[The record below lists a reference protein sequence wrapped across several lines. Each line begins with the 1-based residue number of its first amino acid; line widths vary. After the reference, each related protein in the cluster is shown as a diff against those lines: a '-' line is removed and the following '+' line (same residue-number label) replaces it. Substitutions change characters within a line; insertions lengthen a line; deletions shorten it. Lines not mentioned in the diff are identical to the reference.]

1 MATRSPA
8 LHLINATI
16 CVRVAQ
22 QLISVEK
29 FLMKIHHECAI
40 DMSERRPLIMSGRR
54 PLIKGFFAAL
64 RLIGGAVMSSAC

>member
-1 MATRSPA
+1 LIATRSPA

-40 DMSERRPLIMSGRR
+40 DMSERRPLI
-54 PLIKGFFAAL
+54 KGFFAAL